1 MRFLPER
8 EIEVAGSPAVL
19 TRFESLT
26 ASERLE
32 IISLR
37 DTYQV
42 VSING
47 VPPSKEEGG

>member
-8 EIEVAGSPAVL
+8 DIEVAGSQAVL
-19 TRFESLT
+19 TGFESLT
-26 ASERLE
+26 GSAKLE

-47 VPPSKEEGG
+47 VAP